1 MSQSRKPAP
10 RKKPA
15 AAENADLPDLAD
27 QEQLRASVRTLAG
40 EPRFAPVLANL
51 AALRRSP
58 PQSLL
63 LEGGSPD
70 ERVCAALYWAALLN
84 CRQADGAGS
93 RAGPCLS
100 CPDCLRFTSCLH
112 RDLTLLD
119 GRAGNIKIDD
129 VREMRSS
136 LGQGPQ
142 EAARRVIILAEGQA
156 LMEAAANAL
165 LKSLEEPRPG
175 TVFVLTAPQR
185 ERLLPTLVSRSW
197 VLTLPW
203 PCQPAFLR
211 EPAREAAQDTARSAL
226 LLEWASALLGFAR
239 GGQGKARGTGWM
251 ERTAK
256 RGSLDAALAMQLVLL
271 CQSALLL
278 ALSERDDDASN
289 GPGNPAGLAAD
300 AFRELAPASLRIL
313 DQVLAE
319 CQESLNYNVNP
330 ALVLDWLA
338 TRLFFVFSG
347 NARR

>member
-1 MSQSRKPAP
+1 MTQTRKSAP
-10 RKKPA
+10 RKKPS
-15 AAENADLPDLAD
+15 AAENADLVDIVA
-27 QEQLRASVRTLAG
+27 QEQLRAAVRTLAAD
-40 EPRFAPVLANL
+40 PRFTPALSSL
-51 AALRRSP
+51 GALRRSP

-70 ERVCAALYWAALLN
+70 ERVWAALYWAALLN
-84 CRQADGAGS
+84 CPDAESTGQA
-93 RAGPCLS
+93 CLD
-100 CPDCLRFTSCLH
+100 CPDCLRFTSCVH

-142 EAARRVIILAEGQA
+142 EASRRAIILAEGQS

-203 PCQPAFLR
+203 PRDPAFLH
-211 EPAREAAQDTARSAL
+211 EPERAAL
-226 LLEWASALLGFAR
+226 LQEWTYALLGFAR
-239 GGQGKARGTGWM
+239 GGQGKARGAGWM

-256 RGSLDAALAMQLVLL
+256 RGSLDANLAMQLVLL

-278 ALSERDDDASN
+278 ALSGQERMAQNS
-289 GPGNPAGLAAD
+289 PSPPVALAAD
-300 AFRELAPASLRIL
+300 AFRGLAPASLRIL